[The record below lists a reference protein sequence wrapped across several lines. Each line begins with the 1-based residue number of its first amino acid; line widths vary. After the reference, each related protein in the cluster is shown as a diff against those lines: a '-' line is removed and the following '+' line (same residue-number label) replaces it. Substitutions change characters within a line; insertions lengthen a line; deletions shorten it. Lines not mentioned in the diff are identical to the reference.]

1 MTDALH
7 DHDWTECPYAHPGE
21 KARRRDPRKYNY
33 CSATCPDFRKARL
46 LAISRTS
53 NSVSLAMPGAGPRT
67 EVCGVCLLPVV
78 LQGSCKRGE
87 ACRFAHG
94 VFECWL
100 HPAKYCTQ
108 LCKEASACSRSV
120 CFFAHTLAEL
130 RTPPEEPPI
139 PAPVS
144 RGMSRNSLQAEDPWA
159 SFAAAAAF
167 DHPMANSASLPDASA
182 AWAQL
187 LDCSSAGM
195 DNVASLMEKMNL
207 QSGSPS
213 PSAAPFGLGV
223 AGSTFFTPPVSPG
236 CNSRSLRNTMS
247 PGTCTWGQV
256 QACTAMQGTCRLR
269 KD

>member
-1 MTDALH
+1 MTTTGPSVRMH
-7 DHDWTECPYAHPGE
+7 TQ
-21 KARRRDPRKYNY
+21 ARRRGAETPA
-33 CSATCPDFRKARL
+33 STTTAAQLALTFARQGHWQFQEQAVL
-46 LAISRTS
+46 CCLQCLVQGLELRY
-53 NSVSLAMPGAGPRT
+53 V
-67 EVCGVCLLPVV
+67 VCVCIV

-108 LCKEASACSRSV
+108 LCKEASTCSRSV

-139 PAPVS
+139 PALVS

-159 SFAAAAAF
+159 SFAAASAF
-167 DHPMANSASLPDASA
+167 DHPTANSAPLPDASA

-187 LDCSSAGM
+187 LDCSPAGI
-195 DNVASLMEKMNL
+195 DNVASLMEKMKL

-236 CNSRSLRNTMS
+236 NNSRSLRNTMS
-247 PGTCTWGQV
+247 PGTHTWGLWGCADHLKTV
-256 QACTAMQGTCRLR
+256 KVLTWGETRP
-269 KD
+269 